1 MNANEVL
8 DREYLQIRAKI
19 LEIAASL
26 DRVDRGVGSVDADPR
41 VELIAKGI
49 SLLSDEKQG
58 RAERV
63 QLLFSREYDPDW
75 KSEFQKIVTSG

>member
-1 MNANEVL
+1 MNANEIL

-26 DRVDRGVGSVDADPR
+26 DRIDRGDGPVEADPR
-41 VELIAKGI
+41 MELIGTGI
-49 SLLSDEKQG
+49 ELLADKKQG

-75 KSEFQKIVTSG
+75 KREFQMVTSG

>member
-1 MNANEVL
+1 MNANEIL

-26 DRVDRGVGSVDADPR
+26 DRIDRGEGSIGSDPR

-49 SLLSDEKQG
+49 ELLSDEKQG

-75 KSEFQKIVTSG
+75 KREFQIVTSG